1 MHSRYR
7 RKNIRAVTIIT
18 LTQILLVFLLFSLFM
33 CCTLQH
39 KADVAQSGNTNA
51 SSGTSTDSLAEQFG
65 DNRLLQ
71 QLKSE
76 QGIEKPFAWQSW
88 GGRVNDKGGTVVG
101 IDQNGMLKIVE
112 FTRTQDGYIVKPAE
126 YQHESN
132 ARIRES
138 GDIELTK
145 LLPDTEFPFR
155 SFIVS
160 AGDCN
165 VHFILLWQARNRSLN
180 TRSVFLD
187 AIQLRII
194 VEKNGKIVSNKLEEL
209 LFLSLDK
216 TLVED
221 VNKDGKRDFL
231 VVGSNM
237 ITFVR
242 IWTVGDDCAV
252 KPLLF
257 KEGDHFL
264 ESVRDKGLFV
274 AKNKVSGVYDVH
286 VTHYEPITK
295 NRKVYYEVTETVYR
309 WDSIELVYKI
319 SETHSRL
326 EYSGEIN
333 RNHQKIVNNSEV

>member
-1 MHSRYR
+1 MKR
-7 RKNIRAVTIIT
+7 RLFFT
-18 LTQILLVFLLFSLFM
+18 LLVLHSGQNLLVLLLFSLLM
-33 CCTLQH
+33 CCKVQH
-39 KADVAQSGNTNA
+39 KADVMQSGNTNE
-51 SSGTSTDSLAEQFG
+51 SRGTSPASLVEQFG
-65 DNRLLQ
+65 DNQFLQ

-88 GGRVNDKGGTVVG
+88 GGKVNDKGGTVVG
-101 IDQNGMLKIVE
+101 IDQNGLLKIVE

-132 ARIRES
+132 ARIKES
-138 GDIELTK
+138 GHIELTK
-145 LLPDTEFPFR
+145 LLPDTEFPFK

-194 VEKNGKIVSNKLEEL
+194 VEKNGTIVSNKLEEL

-216 TLVED
+216 ILVED

-231 VVGSNM
+231 VVGSDM

-274 AKNKVSGVYDVH
+274 AKNKVSGAYDVH

-295 NRKVYYEVTETVYR
+295 NKQVYYEVTETVYR
-309 WDSIELVYKI
+309 WNPTELVYKI
-319 SETHSRL
+319 SETHIKY
-326 EYSGEIN
+326 E
-333 RNHQKIVNNSEV
+333 RN